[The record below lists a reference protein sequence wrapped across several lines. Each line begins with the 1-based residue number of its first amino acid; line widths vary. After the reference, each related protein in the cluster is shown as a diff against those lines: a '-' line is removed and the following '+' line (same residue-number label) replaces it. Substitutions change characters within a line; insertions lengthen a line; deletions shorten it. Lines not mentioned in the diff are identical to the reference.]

1 MLYGDPGQMGNWSS
15 RNRVEAF
22 RSRCPIKMSR
32 GGTPQAIGSES
43 SVERHLASPL
53 DDGQGISFWISMQI
67 GGNAWTG
74 RHTSLPDDTRGVQS
88 DPEVDWQ
95 IGELKK
101 RRGNADCDFQP
112 CRGQKRTESGLS
124 ER

>member
-1 MLYGDPGQMGNWSS
+1 MIEPPFMTDDLVEVQENQVLILCGDPGQMGNWSS
-15 RNRVEAF
+15 RNRVEVF
-22 RSRCPIKMSR
+22 RSRCPIKTSR

-43 SVERHLASPL
+43 TVERHLASRL

-74 RHTSLPDDTRGVQS
+74 RHTSPPDGTRGVQS

-95 IGELKK
+95 
-101 RRGNADCDFQP
+101 
-112 CRGQKRTESGLS
+112 
-124 ER
+124 